1 MKDLNKIKELC
12 PSAYDFIVNKAE
24 GAAVG
29 KYELENGVYVSV
41 QEYTTKARSEAK
53 YEAHKKFIDIQMIL
67 SGKELI
73 AVSPI
78 EKMTIS
84 DEYNEEKD
92 FMLFHH
98 NDECT
103 DYVLEAGDFLILY
116 PQDVHMPGVCV
127 NEKSPVR
134 KIVVKVPVEK

>member
-29 KYELENGVYVSV
+29 KYDRENGVYVSV

>member
-29 KYELENGVYVSV
+29 KYDLVNGAYVSV

>member
-29 KYELENGVYVSV
+29 KYDLENGAYVSV

-73 AVSPI
+73 
-78 EKMTIS
+78 

>member
-29 KYELENGVYVSV
+29 KYNLVNGAYVSV

>member
-29 KYELENGVYVSV
+29 KYDLENGAYVSV

-98 NDECT
+98 SWFLSSESGFFFHLITIPGACT
-103 DYVLEAGDFLILY
+103 EQIPGIARFLQLRRTF
-116 PQDVHMPGVCV
+116 
-127 NEKSPVR
+127 SSL
-134 KIVVKVPVEK
+134 

>member
-29 KYELENGVYVSV
+29 KYDLENGVYVSV

-103 DYVLEAGDFLILY
+103 DFVLEAGDFLILY

>member
-29 KYELENGVYVSV
+29 KYDLENGAYVSV

-98 NDECT
+98 NDE
-103 DYVLEAGDFLILY
+103 
-116 PQDVHMPGVCV
+116 
-127 NEKSPVR
+127 
-134 KIVVKVPVEK
+134 

>member
-12 PSAYDFIVNKAE
+12 PSAYDFIVNKATC
-24 GAAVG
+24 AAVG
-29 KYELENGVYVSV
+29 KYDLENGAYVSV

>member
-12 PSAYDFIVNKAE
+12 PSAYDFIVNKADE
-24 GAAVG
+24 AAVG
-29 KYELENGVYVSV
+29 KYELEGGTYVSV

-53 YEAHKKFIDIQMIL
+53 YEAHKKFIDIQLIL
-67 SGKELI
+67 SGRELI
-73 AVSPI
+73 AVTPI
-78 EKMTIS
+78 EKMEIK
-84 DEYNEEKD
+84 DEYNEAKD
-92 FMLFHH
+92 VMFFQH

-127 NEKSPVR
+127 NERSLVR
-134 KIVVKVPVEK
+134 KIVVKVPVSK

>member
-29 KYELENGVYVSV
+29 KYDLENGVYVSV

-67 SGKELI
+67 RGKELI

-78 EKMTIS
+78 DKMTIS

-103 DYVLEAGDFLILY
+103 DYVIEAGEFLILY

>member
-12 PSAYDFIVNKAE
+12 PSAYDFIVNKAKC
-24 GAAVG
+24 AAVG
-29 KYELENGVYVSV
+29 KYDLENGAYVSV

-78 EKMTIS
+78 KKMTIS

-103 DYVLEAGDFLILY
+103 DYVLEAGEFLILY

>member
-29 KYELENGVYVSV
+29 KYDLENGVYVSV
-41 QEYTTKARSEAK
+41 QKYTTKARSEAK

>member
-12 PSAYDFIVNKAE
+12 PSAYDFIVNKADS
-24 GAAVG
+24 AAVG
-29 KYELENGVYVSV
+29 KYELENGAYISV

-53 YEAHKKFIDIQMIL
+53 YEAHKKFIDVQLIL

-73 AVSPI
+73 AVTPI
-78 EKMTIS
+78 EKMELK
-84 DEYNEEKD
+84 DEYNEIKD
-92 FMLFHH
+92 VMFYHH

-103 DYVLEAGDFLILY
+103 DYLLEAGDFLILY

-134 KIVVKVPVEK
+134 KIVVKVPVTK

>member
-29 KYELENGVYVSV
+29 KYDLENGVYVSV

-53 YEAHKKFIDIQMIL
+53 FEAHKKFIDIQMIL

>member
-29 KYELENGVYVSV
+29 KYDLENGAYVSV

-53 YEAHKKFIDIQMIL
+53 Y
-67 SGKELI
+67 
-73 AVSPI
+73 
-78 EKMTIS
+78 
-84 DEYNEEKD
+84 EYNEEKD

>member
-29 KYELENGVYVSV
+29 KYDLENGVYVSV

-67 SGKELI
+67 RGKELI

-78 EKMTIS
+78 DKMTIS

>member
-29 KYELENGVYVSV
+29 KYDLENGVYVSV

-103 DYVLEAGDFLILY
+103 DYILEAGEFLILY

>member
-12 PSAYDFIVNKAE
+12 PSAYDFIVNKAKE
-24 GAAVG
+24 AAVG
-29 KYELENGVYVSV
+29 KYDLENGAYVSV